1 MSVTTRQVELV
12 QASFESVVPIADV
25 AADLFYDRLFEID
38 PSLRP
43 LFSTDLSDQKKKLM
57 HMLTVAVRGLTRLDQ
72 VIPAVEALG
81 ARHVNYGVRDEHY
94 ATVGAALLWTLGQG
108 LGEAFTPE
116 VEAAWTAVYTVL
128 AETAIAG
135 ANAVIFETVL
145 E

>member
-1 MSVTTRQVELV
+1 MSVTARQVELV
-12 QASFESVVPIADV
+12 QTSFESVAPIADV

-38 PSLRP
+38 PTLRP
-43 LFSTDLSDQKKKLM
+43 MFSTDLSDQKKKLM
-57 HMLTVAVRGLTRLDQ
+57 HMLTVAVRGLTRLEQ
-72 VIPAVEALG
+72 IIPAVEALG

-116 VEAAWTAVYTVL
+116 VEAAWTTVYTVL

-135 ANAVIFETVL
+135 ANAAVFETVL